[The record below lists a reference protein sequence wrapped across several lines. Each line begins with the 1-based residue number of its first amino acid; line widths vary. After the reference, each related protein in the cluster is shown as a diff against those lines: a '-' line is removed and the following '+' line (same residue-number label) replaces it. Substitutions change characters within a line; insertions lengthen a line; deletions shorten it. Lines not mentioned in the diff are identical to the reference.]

1 MWFNAFKLSPFPL
14 FDFELNYNNS
24 STKKGFV
31 IPSQCLSKVF
41 LFFFISFEI
50 VSSMTRNM
58 YTYRSHNKKYD
69 IEGQEN
75 KTLCTE

>member
-14 FDFELNYNNS
+14 FYFELNYNNS
-24 STKKGFV
+24 SSKKGFV
-31 IPSQCLSKVF
+31 IPSQCLSNVF
-41 LFFFISFEI
+41 LFFISFRI
-50 VSSMTRNM
+50 VSSMTKNM

-75 KTLCTE
+75 KTLCFE